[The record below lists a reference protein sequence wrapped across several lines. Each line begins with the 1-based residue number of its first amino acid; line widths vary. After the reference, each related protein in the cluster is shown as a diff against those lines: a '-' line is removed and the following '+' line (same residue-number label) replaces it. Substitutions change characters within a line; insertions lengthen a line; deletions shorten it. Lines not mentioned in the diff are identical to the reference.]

1 MGHCFQLELVAHSE
15 HLGSSSHL
23 AHGTVAEDTYP
34 VLGGDSQPAFVALAC
49 CPRTLLSGPLQASN
63 CQQPIHPQRLHPAT
77 PTSEPHWQEA
87 GTEETKPGKNPQI
100 PGVGFSLQTHKES

>member
-15 HLGSSSHL
+15 HLGAL
-23 AHGTVAEDTYP
+23 PIWRTGQWQGNTYP

-77 PTSEPHWQEA
+77 PTSEPHWQEV
-87 GTEETKPGKNPQI
+87 GTEETKPGKHPQI

>member
-23 AHGTVAEDTYP
+23 AHGTVAGEHLP
-34 VLGGDSQPAFVALAC
+34 SAGWGQPTSIITC

-87 GTEETKPGKNPQI
+87 GTEETKPGKHPQI